1 MRIVKLLAGLLSA
14 AVIGLSASVAVAD
27 VNFSGKK
34 VTMIVPFKEGGGTD
48 AYVRLFSTFFSK
60 NLPGKPTIV
69 VLNKPGGAS
78 VRAANEFQK
87 TKPDGLTVM
96 GCSTSTLTNFV
107 LGGKDKI
114 RYDVLSWV
122 PIVLNARGTAIYA
135 VPDQTGVTGKDIRK
149 DIAALRKA
157 KTIFGAKNKTSAE
170 LRALLAF
177 DMLGFFPKT
186 VFGLSTGKQRKATLR
201 GELNLNYDSAAKY
214 VRKVAKW
221 EKKGKI
227 KLFMS
232 LGLLTPDGKVV
243 RDPVL
248 PDTPTIVDA
257 YEAMYGKK
265 PSGQQFEVLKSFIAM
280 GVSASKSL
288 VLPPG
293 TSTAI
298 RDAYI
303 SAAKKAFT
311 DPKFMKAMNK
321 KMGKYPPNYGK
332 DAAAVLKAATAMS
345 PGNKKWMKLWIEKK
359 FGKSS

>member
-1 MRIVKLLAGLLSA
+1 MRAVKVLTGLAASAAILLSA
-14 AVIGLSASVAVAD
+14 VAASAE
-27 VNFSGKK
+27 VNFAGKK
-34 VTMIVPFKEGGGTD
+34 ITMIVPFKEGGGTD
-48 AYVRLFSTFFSK
+48 AYVRLFAPFLAE
-60 NLPGKPTIV
+60 NLPGKPTVV

-107 LGGKDKI
+107 LGGDKI

-135 VPDQTGVTGKDIRK
+135 IPDQTGVAGKDIAK

-186 VFGLSTGKQRKATLR
+186 VFGLSTGKQRKAVLR
-201 GELNLNYDSAAKY
+201 GELNLNYDNSAKY
-214 VRKVAKW
+214 VRSVAKW
-221 EKKGKI
+221 EKEGKI
-227 KLFMS
+227 KLFMT
-232 LGLLTPDGKVV
+232 LGLLKPDGSVV

-248 PDTPTIVDA
+248 PDTPTIVEA
-257 YEAMYGKK
+257 YEAVYGKK
-265 PSGQQFEVLKSFIAM
+265 PTGQQYEIMKNFIAM

-293 TSTAI
+293 TSQEI
-298 RDAYI
+298 RDVYI
-303 SAAKKAFT
+303 KAAAKAFK
-311 DPKFMKAMNK
+311 DEKFMKTMNK
-321 KMGKYPPNYGK
+321 KMGKYPPNFGD
-332 DAAAVLKAATAMS
+332 DAKAVLKSATAMK
-345 PGNKKWMKLWIEKK
+345 PENKKWMMNWIEKK